1 MSPPI
6 WRCAVIADDFMLP
19 EMYESAIHRA
29 CGDAVAVRSM
39 QLPWPDQPM
48 IQTSDA
54 PGLTGIT
61 EFLGDPDE
69 TARFIGD
76 SEIVVT
82 HLAPLSASVIAQ
94 LPNLRLIGSVRG
106 GPVNIDRAAA
116 KARGIVVVNAPGRNA
131 SGVAEFTIG
140 IILAQTRQITLAH
153 EGMRQRIWRGDL
165 YRADRTGRELRELV
179 VGIVGYGQIGRRV
192 VKLLAPFGCRII
204 VADPYARLA
213 PEDEAAGVT
222 QCPLTTLLAS
232 ADVVTLHPRVTP
244 ETTNMIDAEAIATM
258 KPGAIVVNTTRGAII
273 DYAALTEALAAG
285 RLGGAALDCYDIEP
299 PPHESPLLDLPNVT
313 LTPHIA
319 GASLENVRVAT
330 NMIATEIHR
339 FVAGL
344 APLNPC

>member
-1 MSPPI
+1 MSQPI

-19 EMYESAIHRA
+19 SMYESAIYAA
-29 CGDAVAVRSM
+29 CSDAVAVRSM

-48 IQTSDA
+48 VQTSDA
-54 PGLTGIT
+54 PGLVGIK

-69 TARFIGD
+69 IVRFIGD

-82 HLAPLSASVIAQ
+82 HLAPLSASVIAR

-116 KARGIVVVNAPGRNA
+116 TARGIVVVNAPGRNA

-140 IILAQTRQITLAH
+140 VILAQTRQITLAH

-222 QCPLTTLLAS
+222 QFPLATLLAT

-244 ETTNMIDAEAIATM
+244 ETTNMIDAKAIATM
-258 KPGAIVVNTTRGAII
+258 KPGAIIVNTTRGAII
-273 DYAALTEALAAG
+273 NYAALTAALATG

-299 PPHESPLLDLPNVT
+299 PPHDSVMLDLPNVT

-330 NMIATEIHR
+330 TMIATEIHR
-339 FVAGL
+339 FITGL